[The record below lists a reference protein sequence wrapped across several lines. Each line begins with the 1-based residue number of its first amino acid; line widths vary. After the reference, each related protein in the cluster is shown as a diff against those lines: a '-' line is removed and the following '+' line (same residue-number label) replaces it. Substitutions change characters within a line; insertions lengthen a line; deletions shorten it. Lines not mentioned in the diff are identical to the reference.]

1 MVRIFDWVMMAM
13 MDLGLWSDDG
23 RGGGRGHRDAR
34 ARARS
39 LCVQAYSLQ
48 QWRVVC
54 PRSLR
59 PPRRH
64 YSQWSAEPGPW
75 RPGRPPPALLSA
87 PFASHTTSSPT
98 MAHERARA
106 ALSSRS
112 SPSLLVASVL
122 SLLSFPAFAQL
133 SNKRLSLVR
142 LVNNKPLLN

>member
-13 MDLGLWSDDG
+13 MDLGLRSDDG

-75 RPGRPPPALLSA
+75 RNSRRETEEERDGRLDG
-87 PFASHTTSSPT
+87 
-98 MAHERARA
+98 ER
-106 ALSSRS
+106 
-112 SPSLLVASVL
+112 VA
-122 SLLSFPAFAQL
+122 
-133 SNKRLSLVR
+133 N
-142 LVNNKPLLN
+142 